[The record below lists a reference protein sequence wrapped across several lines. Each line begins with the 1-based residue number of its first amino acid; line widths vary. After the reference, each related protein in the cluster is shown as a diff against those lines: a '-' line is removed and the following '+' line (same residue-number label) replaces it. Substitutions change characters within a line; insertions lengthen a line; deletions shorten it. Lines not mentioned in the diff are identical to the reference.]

1 MRENPT
7 EVAAGGLVLA
17 FALGFLVYVTQTTGW
32 GAGVRGYELTGSFN
46 SIQGIDIGTDV
57 RMAGVKVGNVSDMVL
72 NQETFRADLT
82 VQVEDGILVPE
93 DSLLAVASEGLLGGN
108 FIEIVPGGSFD
119 YLAPGGTFSDTQG
132 SVSLITLLLR
142 YIGGGG
148 GE

>member
-7 EVAAGGLVLA
+7 EVVTGGLVLA
-17 FALGFLVYVTQTTGW
+17 FAVGFLVYVTQTTGW
-32 GAGVRGYELTGSFN
+32 GASVRGYELSGSFP
-46 SIQGIDIGTDV
+46 SVEGIDVGTDV
-57 RMAGVKVGNVSDMVL
+57 RMAGVKVGSVSDMVL
-72 NQETFRADLT
+72 NQETFRADLV

-119 YLAPGGTFSDTQG
+119 YLGPGDTFADTQG

-142 YIGGGG
+142 YIGGGD
-148 GE
+148 E